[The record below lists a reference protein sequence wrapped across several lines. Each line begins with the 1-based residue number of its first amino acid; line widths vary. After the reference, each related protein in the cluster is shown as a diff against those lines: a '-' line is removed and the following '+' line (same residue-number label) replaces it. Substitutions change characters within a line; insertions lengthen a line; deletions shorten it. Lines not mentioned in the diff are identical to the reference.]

1 MTKLLDAL
9 LWPFYAMGYICGLIV
24 RMIHRA
30 VLVIVSRL
38 SSTTDRGARA
48 ARVANASAPVVS
60 AVHTEAAPRLA
71 ACSVA
76 AIIA

>member
-30 VLVIVSRL
+30 AVAVQLGIEEGRGEHGATEQGT
-38 SSTTDRGARA
+38 TTD
-48 ARVANASAPVVS
+48 
-60 AVHTEAAPRLA
+60 
-71 ACSVA
+71 
-76 AIIA
+76 